1 MRIDEGRD
9 CDWAA
14 LAFDLGYADQAHL
27 IRDFKKIVG
36 CIPVGYANG
45 ALRASERQ
53 AGKR

>member
-14 LAFDLGYADQAHL
+14 LALDLGYADQAHL

-36 CIPVGYANG
+36 RTPVEYAK
-45 ALRASERQ
+45 
-53 AGKR
+53 AGTRL